1 MYIYIYIYINKL
13 YKYKKNF
20 KYILCII
27 YKYLSRILY
36 ITFMTGPLFF

>member
-13 YKYKKNF
+13 YKYKKIL
-20 KYILCII
+20 KYIVSII
-27 YKYLSRILY
+27 YKFLSRILY